1 MDSDMGDA
9 GGDSSTLRYF
19 QAWLDVLTSKLAAI
33 RALHGVVATDVE
45 CRRDRY
51 VVSDDKDGMVSTT
64 ADDMLDIA
72 TTAINSADAALEVCA
87 SKVRAMAAADA
98 QTTQA
103 GATARQLV
111 FDQQQ
116 HADLRASFAL
126 CDSLVDAAKQ
136 KLSMQQLRLAALAKR
151 AQATESRRST
161 HAALAKESMLRRL
174 KARYSPHSGNG
185 SPTAGPRGLHSPRR
199 RRIPKRLA
207 SPPKTITG
215 PASPP
220 PVPSAVS
227 TPAVSVSPPP
237 QPPSTPDRGTAP
249 RTVAPAAS
257 PYDDATSPA
266 SLTPDGGAA
275 KAQTVIALSPGT
287 RLRGSSTS
295 RTVTSDAELRTPRTG
310 EQMDEVGSSR
320 DDGDNRSLGGA
331 SGGASNTPPPPP
343 VSITDH
349 AALSLHDMVTVTRR
363 STGGHDTADC
373 SPATPAMRVLERRRL
388 RLLSPAATM
397 DGRVDS
403 SRSVTADATP
413 PAPEHGKHGKHD
425 PQQGQLARQLQDTM
439 NALEQVGQV
448 RVCSR
453 NACSWP
459 YAHHHCLMCVRLCL
473 RVDVWLYCTV

>member
-9 GGDSSTLRYF
+9 GGDSSTPRYF

-33 RALHGVVATDVE
+33 RSLHGVVATDVE

-87 SKVRAMAAADA
+87 SKVRAMAASDA
-98 QTTQA
+98 QTTQT

-111 FDQQQ
+111 FDEQQ

-174 KARYSPHSGNG
+174 KARYSPHSGSG

-207 SPPKTITG
+207 SPPTTITR

-220 PVPSAVS
+220 PVPSPVS
-227 TPAVSVSPPP
+227 TPAVSVSPPPQPPP

-275 KAQTVIALSPGT
+275 KAQTVVAVSSGT
-287 RLRGSSTS
+287 RLRDPRTP

-320 DDGDNRSLGGA
+320 DDDDNRSLGGA
-331 SGGASNTPPPPP
+331 SGRASNTPPPPP
-343 VSITDH
+343 VSVTDH

-413 PAPEHGKHGKHD
+413 PASEHGKHD

-453 NACSWP
+453 VVRVRDLN
-459 YAHHHCLMCVRLCL
+459 HCLMCVRLRL

>member
-1 MDSDMGDA
+1 MGDA

-33 RALHGVVATDVE
+33 RSLLGVVATDVE

-51 VVSDDKDGMVSTT
+51 VVSDDKDGMISTT
-64 ADDMLDIA
+64 ADGMLDIA

-87 SKVRAMAAADA
+87 SKVRAMAACDA

-161 HAALAKESMLRRL
+161 HAALAKESMLRRM
-174 KARYSPHSGNG
+174 KARYSPHSGSG
-185 SPTAGPRGLHSPRR
+185 SPTAGPRGFHSPRR
-199 RRIPKRLA
+199 RRIPKRLV
-207 SPPKTITG
+207 SPTTTITG

-220 PVPSAVS
+220 PVPTPVS

-237 QPPSTPDRGTAP
+237 QPPSTPDRGTGRRA
-249 RTVAPAAS
+249 VAPAAL
-257 PYDDATSPA
+257 PNDDATSPT
-266 SLTPDGGAA
+266 SSTPDGGAA
-275 KAQTVIALSPGT
+275 KAQTVVALSSGT

-295 RTVTSDAELRTPRTG
+295 RTDTSDAEPRTPRTDVG
-310 EQMDEVGSSR
+310 MDAAGSSR
-320 DDGDNRSLGGA
+320 DSGDDRSLGGG
-331 SGGASNTPPPPP
+331 SGGARNTPPPPP
-343 VSITDH
+343 VSVTDH

-363 STGGHDTADC
+363 STGGHDTADR

-413 PAPEHGKHGKHD
+413 PASEHGKHD

-448 RVCSR
+448 RVCR
-453 NACSWP
+453 VVRVRDLNP
-459 YAHHHCLMCVRLCL
+459 HHHCLMCVRLRL